1 MRRHFTLPG
10 LLRATMML
18 LLFSVSVGAAAQEQ
32 DSTQAKPEKYH
43 ISQPWSF
50 YINGGATNYFKAINN
65 ELDPYF
71 NAYFNEI
78 TPFVGAGIQRKI
90 NDVFSIE
97 TEYEFGFARAIGND
111 YSYYHDINLNGLI
124 NFTNLQAKDVSQKR
138 YAFYGKVGG
147 GVNLFEPSPNIV
159 KPKDKYK
166 ISYQVGLL
174 FDYNLTHHL
183 GFRLG
188 ASWRGLDSQYYEGG
202 NDKDYKWLRNP
213 NYLVGEVG
221 IVYKFGKRRGEKTA
235 EYMLDLDKKFGLK
248 EVPLAVNSEKK
259 LLPGHEYHLDIKI
272 QKGDLSTPGML
283 NIPLPKGI
291 YAWDDSTKSYTKTDI
306 HVDYPQLPKGSIM
319 MLSYKILPLK
329 DYNGAQ
335 QIDGHFG
342 FYRTGDDNVKISGH
356 LYKDAVYRFAVQVG
370 AFAQYHYTAE
380 ELARILHL
388 TEPIKSE
395 EQDGYLKFTLG
406 TFDTYPE
413 AEAFKKRIRRDTKI
427 KDAFV
432 VGYKNG
438 VRLRSISGEFHGVYD
453 DE

>member
-1 MRRHFTLPG
+1 
-10 LLRATMML
+10 L
-18 LLFSVSVGAAAQEQ
+18 LLLIAVWVPAAAQEQ
-32 DSTQAKPEKYH
+32 DSTKAKPEKYK

-71 NAYFNEI
+71 NTYFNEI
-78 TPFVGAGIQRKI
+78 SPFIGAGIQRKI
-90 NDVFSIE
+90 NNVFSVE
-97 TEYEFGFARAIGND
+97 TEYEFGIARAVGND

-124 NFTNLQAKDVSQKR
+124 NFTNLQTGDVSQKR

-147 GVNLFEPSPNIV
+147 GVNLFEPSPNV
-159 KPKDKYK
+159 VQPKDKYK

-174 FDYNLTHHL
+174 FDYDLSHHL
-183 GFRLG
+183 GFRVG

-221 IVYKFGKRRGEKTA
+221 IVYKFGKRREEKTA
-235 EYMLDLDKKFGLK
+235 DDMLDLDQKFGLK
-248 EVPLAVNSEKK
+248 EVPIAVKTADK
-259 LLPGHEYHLDIKI
+259 LLPGNEYHLDIKV
-272 QKGDLSTPGML
+272 QKGDLSTPGTL
-283 NIPLPKGI
+283 DIPLPKGV
-291 YAWDDSTKSYTKTDI
+291 YALNDSTGKYTETTI
-306 HVDYPQLPKGSIM
+306 HVDYPQLPKDSTM
-319 MLSYKILPLK
+319 MLSYQILPLK
-329 DYNGAQ
+329 DYAGAQ
-335 QIDGHFG
+335 EFNGNFG
-342 FYRTGDDNVKISGH
+342 FYRDGTDHVKVSGH

-370 AFAQYHYTAE
+370 AFVQYHYTPKR
-380 ELARILHL
+380 LAKILHL

-395 EQDGYLKFTLG
+395 KQDGYLKFTLG

-413 AEAFKKRIRRDTKI
+413 AEAFKTRIRKDTKI

-438 VRLRSISGEFHGVYD
+438 VRLPSISGEFHGVYD
-453 DE
+453 DDK